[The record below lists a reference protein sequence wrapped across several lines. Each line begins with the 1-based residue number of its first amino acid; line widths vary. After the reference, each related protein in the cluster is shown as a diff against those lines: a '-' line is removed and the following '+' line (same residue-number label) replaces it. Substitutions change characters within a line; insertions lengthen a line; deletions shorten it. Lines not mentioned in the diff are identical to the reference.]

1 MYNSRNS
8 NPAVGIAGLAAE
20 LVLFLIASRRDVK
33 PRGSVF
39 LEVVPFFSGMVF
51 WCFGG
56 REEQQVQQKEQ
67 QSSSRNSRSS
77 S

>member
-39 LEVVPFFSGMVF
+39 LEVVPSFSGMVF
-51 WCFGG
+51 
-56 REEQQVQQKEQ
+56 
-67 QSSSRNSRSS
+67 
-77 S
+77 